1 MYQTHFAIEL
11 PFSKSEREERK
22 MGEKKNDKKE
32 TKERNENKRNGR
44 EETGGQKR
52 ETVQ

>member
-22 MGEKKNDKKE
+22 NGRKKNDKKE
-32 TKERNENKRNGR
+32 TKERNGNKRNRR
-44 EETGGQKR
+44 EDTGG
-52 ETVQ
+52 